1 MNNIN
6 YDIEPLSDMSDTSA
20 KCSTNTCRQMRLS
33 QKKTDMLDASSV
45 YCPVA
50 LTNLNNSAVCYFRLD
65 NGKDWIKP
73 KVFSGWVSGS
83 ELCPGA
89 ADKDAAQKIDS
100 HHTSDVLSEH
110 ITVTQTSHSL
120 HTNTHSLNVRADES
134 ESLSLLA
141 MKKKKKKKQ
150 SVAER
155 LGFNKFALNTQFL
168 HFFQMF
174 VCPLVNWLMG
184 TDLNVFMEIFGYEW
198 GCTINQNIIEFTKG
212 QVQYPN
218 RRSCNFMIKLKCV
231 TKQPYNE
238 VV

>member
-6 YDIEPLSDMSDTSA
+6 YDIEPLSDISDTSA

-120 HTNTHSLNVRADES
+120 HTNTHTHWMWGRMRVSHSRFWPW
-134 ESLSLLA
+134 
-141 MKKKKKKKQ
+141 KKKKKKK
-150 SVAER
+150 AICGRETG
-155 LGFNKFALNTQFL
+155 L
-168 HFFQMF
+168 
-174 VCPLVNWLMG
+174 
-184 TDLNVFMEIFGYEW
+184 
-198 GCTINQNIIEFTKG
+198 
-212 QVQYPN
+212 
-218 RRSCNFMIKLKCV
+218 
-231 TKQPYNE
+231 
-238 VV
+238 